1 MLDSQMLRNTF
12 LHLPG
17 IGEVTERKLWNQGV
31 LDWDDLEIFSPR
43 QLQLFKDEKYRTQSP
58 LEISR
63 AALEAEDAAF
73 FSDRLPSSDQF
84 RIAAS
89 FPHKTL
95 FVDIETTGLS
105 RYYDEITL
113 VGWDLDGD
121 FDVCIQGQSMEQMY
135 EAFNA
140 AAVIVT
146 FNGSLFDLPFLKQE
160 CPDLS
165 IPGCHI
171 DLRFAARPVGISGGQ
186 KKIEDELGLERPE
199 ALQSMSGETAPV
211 LWHNY
216 RWGDT
221 ASLQRLINYNRADIQ
236 GMKWILDVVIERRI
250 QEVGGPIA
258 KAPWHKFFESGE
270 KPDLD
275 HHNSNGVANN
285 VVLPYTGE
293 KGPMVKYSEL
303 ELGRDLRV
311 IGIDLTGS
319 EDRPSGWCLLHGN
332 QASTRQINSDDDL
345 LEATLNA
352 GPALVSID
360 SPLSLPKG
368 RNHVEDSDPARDE
381 YGIMRECER
390 TLKRRGINVYPCL
403 IRSMQ
408 QLTARGIRLAN
419 RLRSHGVPVIESYP
433 GAAQDILRIPRK
445 QSGLDHLTNGLKRF
459 GLEGKFTE
467 DPVSHDELDAI
478 TSGVVGL
485 FFWAGYFERLGNE
498 EEDYLIIPEVDDTEN
513 EWDDR
518 VSIGLSGPT
527 CAGKTTAGHALED
540 KGFEYGRYSQVVEA
554 ETKKRGFEPTR
565 ENMQRVGQEI
575 HEERGQSWLGRQLLS
590 TLKSARRVV
599 VDGMRHP
606 EDHAFLSER
615 FGPRF
620 YHLTIKA
627 PREVRQK
634 RYMDER
640 GTEEEFQE
648 ASNHPVERNIPKL
661 QKLAHQSISNDRSL
675 KDFKERVVTLAEQIA
690 HTEKACL

>member
-1 MLDSQMLRNTF
+1 MLRHTF

-17 IGEVTERKLWNQGV
+17 IGKITEQKLWDRGV
-31 LDWDDLEIFSPR
+31 LDWDDLEVLSPR
-43 QLQLFKDEKYRTQSP
+43 QLQLFKDEKYRTRSP
-58 LEISR
+58 LEISKD
-63 AALEAEDAAF
+63 ALAVEDAEF

-121 FDVCIQGQSMEQMY
+121 FGVCIQGQSDDRMY
-135 EAFNA
+135 EVFGN

-146 FNGSLFDLPFLKQE
+146 FNGSLFDLPFLRQE
-160 CPDLS
+160 YPDLS

-171 DLRFAARPVGISGGQ
+171 DLRFAARQVGISGGQ
-186 KKIEDELGLERPE
+186 KEIEDELGLERPE
-199 ALQSMSGETAPV
+199 SLQSMSGETAPV

-221 ASLQRLINYNRADIQ
+221 ASLRRLINYNQADIE
-236 GMKWILDVVIERRI
+236 GMKWILDEVIERRT
-250 QEVGGPIA
+250 QDVGGPVA
-258 KAPWHKFFESGE
+258 EAHRPQFFRPKEESEIGNR
-270 KPDLD
+270 
-275 HHNSNGVANN
+275 HSNGTASD
-285 VVLPYTGE
+285 VVVPYTG
-293 KGPMVKYSEL
+293 KRGPMVRYNEL
-303 ELGRDLRV
+303 ELNDDLRV
-311 IGIDLTGS
+311 VGIDLTGS

-332 QASTRQINSDDDL
+332 RASTRQLNSDDEL
-345 LEATLNA
+345 IEATLKA
-352 GPALVSID
+352 EPTLVSID

-390 TLKRRGINVYPCL
+390 TLKKRGINVYPCL
-403 IRSMQ
+403 IKSMQ
-408 QLTARGIRLAN
+408 QLTARGIRLTN
-419 RLRSHGVPVIESYP
+419 RLRSHGIPVIESYP

-459 GLEGKFTE
+459 GLEGRFTE

-498 EEDYLIIPEVDDTEN
+498 EEDYLIIPEVDETEN
-513 EWDDR
+513 EWEDR
-518 VSIGLSGPT
+518 FTIGLSGPT
-527 CAGKTTAGHALED
+527 CAGKTTAGHVLEEV
-540 KGFEYGRYSQVVEA
+540 GFEYGRYSQVVKA

-565 ENMQRVGQEI
+565 ENMQCVGQEI
-575 HEERGQSWLGRQLLS
+575 HEEKGQRWLGRKLLS
-590 TLKSARRVV
+590 MLDSKRRVV

-627 PREVRQK
+627 RREVRLK
-634 RYMDER
+634 RYMEER
-640 GTEEEFQE
+640 GTKKEFQE
-648 ASNHPVERNIPKL
+648 SSNHPVERNIPNL
-661 QKLAHQSISNDRSL
+661 QKLAHRSISNDRTLSN
-675 KDFKERVVTLAEQIA
+675 FKERVVSLAEEIT
-690 HTEKACL
+690 HLEKACL